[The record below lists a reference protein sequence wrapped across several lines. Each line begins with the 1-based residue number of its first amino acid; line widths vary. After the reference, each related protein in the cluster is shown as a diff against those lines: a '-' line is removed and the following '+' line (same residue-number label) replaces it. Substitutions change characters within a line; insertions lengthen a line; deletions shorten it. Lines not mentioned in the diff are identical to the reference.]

1 MTIKFNKTEIFY
13 LPSDAQSLQ
22 HTFRLADQQV
32 FLIRKKASIDSIAI
46 NPKP

>member
-1 MTIKFNKTEIFY
+1 MATKFNKTETFY
-13 LPSDAQSLQ
+13 IPDGAQSLQ
-22 HTFRLADQQV
+22 HTFRLADQQA